1 MQSFKGLQL
10 TTICL
15 FLVSFAVIVGCGG
28 SNTVGVYQEGFLH
41 IISGRASSG
50 GNTVTPF
57 SVDPEAGTLTQL
69 SAELMPVW
77 TNGSPQI
84 LDVDS
89 LGDGNILLLERNGR
103 EFMSVI
109 VDLDSGLV
117 SEAGNRQTISFA
129 NMPSQLHYDNGIIII
144 NEAGGAAAP
153 NELAVYLFDP
163 IARTITEAAGSPLDI
178 GTIHAS
184 SGFFIDGHF
193 FICTDANVI
202 GIGDPIGLRH
212 YTVSAA
218 GQLTQVGQV
227 DLDTTDANAIS
238 GIRFCYEGNLL
249 IVVVYYFA
257 QAPSVNLVQIDG
269 AGALTRLSSLTL
281 NAAGRLGGDILKVG
295 DRYLIGEQM
304 ASSQIHVIENNNGT
318 LAEATGFPFTLAGID
333 NLYLDD
339 TYGDYIYFRMKSGA
353 VNWPS
358 FRSMAVATATLN
370 LVEEIDIMA
379 WADMPASARRQG
391 KLFALSM
398 GGGSPNSAAVIRV
411 DLSNGDLT
419 FVGEYGLPGTGPYTA
434 TFTLKP

>member
-1 MQSFKGLQL
+1 MNISNMRPLVLCLGIFAALL
-10 TTICL
+10 TI
-15 FLVSFAVIVGCGG
+15 GCGG
-28 SNTVGVYQEGFLH
+28 TKVIGDYQEGFLH

-69 SAELMPVW
+69 SAELMPGW

-103 EFMSVI
+103 EFMSVV
-109 VDLDSGLV
+109 VDLDTGLV
-117 SEAGNRQTISFA
+117 TEAGNMQTISFGNA
-129 NMPSQLHYDNGIIII
+129 PSQLHYDNGVIII
-144 NEAGGAAAP
+144 NEAGGAAAADQ
-153 NELAVYLFDP
+153 LSVYLFDRT
-163 IARTITEAAGSPLDI
+163 ARTFTEAVGSPLNT
-178 GTIHAS
+178 GTIHPG
-184 SGFFIDGHF
+184 SGFFVDGHF
-193 FICTDANVI
+193 FIGTDANII
-202 GIGDPIGLRH
+202 GIGDPVGLRH
-212 YTVSAA
+212 YTVSTS

-238 GIRFCYEGNLL
+238 GFRYYYETNTL

-257 QAPSVNLVQIDG
+257 QAPSINLIQING
-269 AGALTRLSSLTL
+269 AGAMTRLSSLTL

-295 DRYLIGEQM
+295 ERYIIGEQM
-304 ASSQIHVIENNNGT
+304 ASSQIHAIENNSGT
-318 LAEATGFPFTLAGID
+318 LAESTGFPFTLAGVD

-339 TYGDYIYFRMKSGA
+339 AFGDNIYFRMKNGA

-370 LVEEIDIMA
+370 LLEEIDIVA
-379 WADMPASARRQG
+379 WADMPASAKRQG
-391 KLFALSM
+391 KLFALSE

-411 DLSNGDLT
+411 DLDNGDLT
-419 FVGEYGLPGTGPYTA
+419 LVSEYGLPGTGPYTA